1 MHVLR
6 YEGLL
11 VFWQTLVTSQDDH
24 SGLVMLADLV
34 TSQDDHSVLVMLA
47 EFGDQPR

>member
-1 MHVLR
+1 
-6 YEGLL
+6 
-11 VFWQTLVTSQDDH
+11 VTSQDDH